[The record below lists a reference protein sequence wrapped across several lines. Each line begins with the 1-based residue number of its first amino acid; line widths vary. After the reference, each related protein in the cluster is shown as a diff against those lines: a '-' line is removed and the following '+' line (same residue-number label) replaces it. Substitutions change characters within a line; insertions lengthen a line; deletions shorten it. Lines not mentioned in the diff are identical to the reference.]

1 MAMSDTLQQ
10 LSIDRNAPQA
20 PKRRWLLRGLL
31 FIALLLVALVLA
43 AWQMNKPRQ
52 IETSKVNQVWPSTSL
67 SALTA
72 TGYVAAQKKAAIA
85 SKATGR
91 LEWLGVREGTPV
103 KEGQLIAR
111 LESADVQ
118 AQVAQAVAN
127 VEAARATLSR
137 LQADAVDANQALKRS
152 EELLAKGFLS
162 SSANDSAISRNS
174 QAKYAVQAQQ
184 AAIRQ
189 AQAALLVAKVGLA
202 NTEIRA
208 PFAGVILSKNANVGD
223 VISPFNAS
231 ADSKG
236 AVVSMADMDTL
247 EVETD
252 VSEASLFKASVGQP
266 CEIQLDALPD
276 VRLLGVVRSMVPSVD
291 RSKATV
297 MFKVG
302 FVEKDARVLPDMS
315 AKVSF
320 LTRAL
325 QAGERTPRLAV
336 AARALVDGAVF
347 VVKGGI
353 AQRRP
358 IQTGGKLG
366 ELLEVRSGLQAG
378 EAVVLDPADLKDG
391 SKVAEKKA

>member
-1 MAMSDTLQQ
+1 MSDSLKQ
-10 LSIDRNAPQA
+10 LSIDRSAVRTPR
-20 PKRRWLLRGLL
+20 PRWWRYSLIFLV
-31 FIALLLVALVLA
+31 LLLAVTALVVL
-43 AWQMNKPRQ
+43 QMSKPRQ
-52 IETSKVNQVWPSTSL
+52 VETGKVSQAWPSATL

-103 KEGQLIAR
+103 KEGQLLAR
-111 LESADVQ
+111 LESADVE

-137 LQADAVDANQALKRS
+137 LQADAVDAAQALKRS

-162 SSANDSAISRNS
+162 GSANDSAISRHS
-174 QAKYAVQAQQ
+174 QAKYAVLAQQ

-189 AQAALLVAKVGLA
+189 AQAALAVTRVGLA

-252 VSEASLFKASVGQP
+252 VSEASLFKASIGQP
-266 CEIQLDALPD
+266 CEIQLDALPN

-315 AKVSF
+315 AKVNF

-325 QAGERTPRLAV
+325 AVGERTPRLAV
-336 AARALVDGAVF
+336 PAQAVVDGAVF
-347 VVKGGI
+347 VVKEGV
-353 AQRRP
+353 AQRRL
-358 IQTGGKLG
+358 IKAGGKLG
-366 ELLEVRSGLQAG
+366 DLIEVQAGLQVG
-378 EAVVLDPADLKDG
+378 DVVVLNPVDLKDG